1 MCNIFQP
8 ENGLSINALKGF
20 FYSLKT
26 NKNPGYDD
34 ISSNTIKQCFGTLN
48 RPLHYIYNI
57 FLQSS
62 VFPEQM
68 KIARFTAIFKGR
80 EVTDLENYHPISIL
94 CCFSKILEK
103 IMSNC
108 LSKHLLNNNILYNK
122 QFGFQENHSTNHAV
136 IQVADQISNSFEEN
150 HFTLGVFMDFSK
162 TFDTSDHMILIKK
175 LDHYGVKGRN
185 LL

>member
-1 MCNIFQP
+1 MCNTFQP

-68 KIARFTAIFKGR
+68 KIARFISIFKGR
-80 EVTDLENYHPISIL
+80 EVADLENCHPISIL
-94 CCFSKILEK
+94 CCFFK
-103 IMSNC
+103 
-108 LSKHLLNNNILYNK
+108 
-122 QFGFQENHSTNHAV
+122 
-136 IQVADQISNSFEEN
+136 
-150 HFTLGVFMDFSK
+150 FSK
-162 TFDTSDHMILIKK
+162 KLSLIVFPNIYLIIIYFIINNLDFKK
-175 LDHYGVKGRN
+175 IIQPITQLFK
-185 LL
+185 

>member
-1 MCNIFQP
+1 MCNTFQP

-68 KIARFTAIFKGR
+68 KTARFISIFKGR
-80 EVTDLENYHPISIL
+80 EVTDLENCHPISIL
-94 CCFSKILEK
+94 CCFFKIFEK
-103 IMSNC
+103 IKSNC

-150 HFTLGVFMDFSK
+150 HFTLGVIMDFSK